1 MFPAEN
7 DMLDW
12 NSDDDR
18 YGPIAFL
25 EGAASRQPRGLTP
38 DRPPRRAQSPERVA
52 LTEPAERVMTDFTW
66 KAPVTIA
73 VDRFID
79 DALREMMIAGV
90 RALLVMRGEVVVGLI
105 TSYDIQGDRPLQFQN
120 GSGFTSHRDIEVG
133 HIMTPWE
140 AVSTLDVPWVSLAT
154 VRDVVERFQRRGD
167 SHFLVV
173 EYVEQGGAFVRGMFS
188 RMEVQRQL
196 GTTI

>member
-12 NSDDDR
+12 NSDDDQ

-25 EGAASRQPRGLTP
+25 EGSASRQPRRVAP
-38 DRPPRRAQSPERVA
+38 DGPPRTPQSPEKVA

-66 KAPVTIA
+66 TTPVTVA

-90 RALLVMRGEVVVGLI
+90 RALLVMRGEVVVG
-105 TSYDIQGDRPLQFQN
+105 
-120 GSGFTSHRDIEVG
+120 
-133 HIMTPWE
+133 
-140 AVSTLDVPWVSLAT
+140 
-154 VRDVVERFQRRGD
+154 
-167 SHFLVV
+167 
-173 EYVEQGGAFVRGMFS
+173 
-188 RMEVQRQL
+188 
-196 GTTI
+196 

>member
-1 MFPAEN
+1 
-7 DMLDW
+7 MLDW
-12 NSDDDR
+12 NSDDDQ

-25 EGAASRQPRGLTP
+25 EGSASRRPRGVAA
-38 DRPPRRAQSPERVA
+38 DGSSRRTQSQRKVA
-52 LTEPAERVMTDFTW
+52 VTEPAESVMTDFTW
-66 KAPVTIA
+66 ETPVTVA

-79 DALREMMIAGV
+79 DALREMIAAGV
-90 RALLVMRGEVVVGLI
+90 RALLVMRGDVVVGLI
-105 TSYDIQGDRPLQFQN
+105 TSYDIQGERPLQFQN
-120 GSGFTSHRDIEVG
+120 GSGFTRHSDIEVG

-140 AVSTLDVPWVSLAT
+140 AVPTLDVPWVSLAT
-154 VRDVVERFQRRGD
+154 VGDVVERFRRRGD

-188 RMEVQRQL
+188 RAEVQRQL